1 MALYPS
7 YPWPIQ
13 NSRLNSFNTA
23 CHLRDDKRNAKN
35 FFSFCHLLKRQLSYV
50 QYDEN
55 DERSMQR
62 LKSSDFE
69 IDYIIHLSLVFI
81 AFIIIH
87 YIHFSLQFHQH
98 PNRPESLCNYLHRH
112 HTQEDCFYCVTF

>member
-7 YPWPIQ
+7 YPWPTQ

-23 CHLRDDKRNAKN
+23 CRLRDVIRNAKN
-35 FFSFCHLLKRQLSYV
+35 LFLFCHLLKRQRSYV

-69 IDYIIHLSLVFI
+69 IDYIIHLSPVFI
-81 AFIIIH
+81 TFIITH
-87 YIHFSLQFHQH
+87 YIHFF
-98 PNRPESLCNYLHRH
+98 CNFINIRMVRNPCAIVFI
-112 HTQEDCFYCVTF
+112 DIMFKKIVFIA

>member
-7 YPWPIQ
+7 YPWPTQ

-23 CHLRDDKRNAKN
+23 CHLRDDIRNAKN
-35 FFSFCHLLKRQLSYV
+35 LFSFCHLLKRQLSYV

-69 IDYIIHLSLVFI
+69 TDYIIHLSPVFI
-81 AFIIIH
+81 TFIITH
-87 YIHFSLQFHQH
+87 YSHFF
-98 PNRPESLCNYLHRH
+98 CNIINIPFV
-112 HTQEDCFYCVTF
+112 QNPCAIIFIDIMFKKIFYWVTF